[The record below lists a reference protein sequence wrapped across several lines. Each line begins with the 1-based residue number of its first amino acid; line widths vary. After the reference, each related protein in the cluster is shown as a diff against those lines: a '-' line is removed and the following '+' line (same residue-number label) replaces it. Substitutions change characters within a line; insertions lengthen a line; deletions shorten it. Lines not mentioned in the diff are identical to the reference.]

1 MYEME
6 WKEVNPEQD
15 NWKKQWNLIAYYGS
29 HVVGSIILDD
39 DGKYN
44 SVINGNVEFM
54 VETDLDEA
62 KKEFYER
69 LDDYFSGEID
79 YYNELRSMLGD
90 MD

>member
-1 MYEME
+1 ME

-15 NWKKQWNLIAYYGS
+15 NWKKQWNLTAYYRS
-29 HVVGSIILDD
+29 DVVGNIILDD
-39 DGKYN
+39 DGEYN
-44 SVINGNVEFM
+44 SVIDGNVEFM
-54 VETDLDEA
+54 EVSDLDEA

-69 LDDYFSGEID
+69 LDDYLAGEIN